1 MAMALERM
9 IFCVTKA
16 PESTKLAQVKEELF
30 ERLAQTA
37 IPEDTLE
44 NIIANNVFVINP
56 TDSLPASLGTK
67 MADIKQMITHR
78 QLYLDADLLKMPMT
92 IKM

>member
-30 ERLAQTA
+30 ERLA
-37 IPEDTLE
+37 
-44 NIIANNVFVINP
+44 
-56 TDSLPASLGTK
+56 
-67 MADIKQMITHR
+67 
-78 QLYLDADLLKMPMT
+78 
-92 IKM
+92 